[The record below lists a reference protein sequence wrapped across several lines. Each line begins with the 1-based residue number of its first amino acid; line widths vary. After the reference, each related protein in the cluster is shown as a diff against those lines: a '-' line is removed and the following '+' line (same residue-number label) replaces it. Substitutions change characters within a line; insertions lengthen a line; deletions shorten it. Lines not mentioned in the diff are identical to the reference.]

1 MDYTFSEIVKV
12 TLDDKIGCIVSRSKT
27 YKSILVDIF
36 AYIND
41 YDKVKNLTSFNIKY
55 DGKNR
60 ERGYHYCE
68 KVGYSIQ
75 NCDSKRTLKE
85 IIRLCTI
92 LHIKY
97 SLTIRLQT
105 NKVQYHYSS

>member
-1 MDYTFSEIVKV
+1 MDYTFSKIVKV

-68 KVGYSIQ
+68 RRKS
-75 NCDSKRTLKE
+75 E
-85 IIRLCTI
+85 IERWQG
-92 LHIKY
+92 K
-97 SLTIRLQT
+97 
-105 NKVQYHYSS
+105 